1 MPRART
7 KEGGSSSSK
16 VGSQGGIG
24 AQTGFCRAEDAAQG
38 SWMLVHLAKVAIMFG
53 LRSSGGSYEKMRSE
67 YYLDV
72 ENPFC
77 PQVGV
82 SGVGFAKKMWVTL
95 LLRHASMVH
104 VLY

>member
-1 MPRART
+1 M
-7 KEGGSSSSK
+7 GGGWRPVR

-24 AQTGFCRAEDAAQG
+24 PQAGLCRAEDAAHG

-77 PQVGV
+77 AQVGV
-82 SGVGFAKKMWVTL
+82 STAGFLICFFFFSKTPKKKENAKI
-95 LLRHASMVH
+95 
-104 VLY
+104 

>member
-1 MPRART
+1 
-7 KEGGSSSSK
+7 
-16 VGSQGGIG
+16 
-24 AQTGFCRAEDAAQG
+24 
-38 SWMLVHLAKVAIMFG
+38 MLVHLAKVAIMFG

-82 SGVGFAKKMWVTL
+82 SVAGFAKEKKKWVSV
-95 LLRHASMVH
+95 LLRHARV
-104 VLY
+104 VPD

>member
-1 MPRART
+1 
-7 KEGGSSSSK
+7 
-16 VGSQGGIG
+16 
-24 AQTGFCRAEDAAQG
+24 
-38 SWMLVHLAKVAIMFG
+38 MLVHLAKVAIMFG

-82 SGVGFAKKMWVTL
+82 LGVGFWKKKKKERKKRKENFFEDIQYDPSHHLNMIMQL
-95 LLRHASMVH
+95 FSFFCLFFCF
-104 VLY
+104 VLFVFFSLA

>member
-1 MPRART
+1 
-7 KEGGSSSSK
+7 
-16 VGSQGGIG
+16 
-24 AQTGFCRAEDAAQG
+24 
-38 SWMLVHLAKVAIMFG
+38 MLVYLDKIATMFG

-82 SGVGFAKKMWVTL
+82 SITVVVHRLFMCYFMGFDYT
-95 LLRHASMVH
+95 
-104 VLY
+104 YN

>member
-1 MPRART
+1 
-7 KEGGSSSSK
+7 
-16 VGSQGGIG
+16 
-24 AQTGFCRAEDAAQG
+24 
-38 SWMLVHLAKVAIMFG
+38 MLVHLAKVAIMFG

-82 SGVGFAKKMWVTL
+82 SVAGFAKKKRKEKKKVGVSAVKTCQNGP
-95 LLRHASMVH
+95 
-104 VLY
+104 

>member
-1 MPRART
+1 
-7 KEGGSSSSK
+7 
-16 VGSQGGIG
+16 
-24 AQTGFCRAEDAAQG
+24 
-38 SWMLVHLAKVAIMFG
+38 MLVHLAKVAIMFG

-82 SGVGFAKKMWVTL
+82 LVQVLLKKKCMSLVL
-95 LLRHASMVH
+95 GHASIILV
-104 VLY
+104 

>member
-1 MPRART
+1 
-7 KEGGSSSSK
+7 
-16 VGSQGGIG
+16 
-24 AQTGFCRAEDAAQG
+24 
-38 SWMLVHLAKVAIMFG
+38 MLVHLAKVAIMFG

-82 SGVGFAKKMWVTL
+82 SGIVRFCKKMMGEIGE
-95 LLRHASMVH
+95 S
-104 VLY
+104 

>member
-7 KEGGSSSSK
+7 KEREGAQRPVKCVGG
-16 VGSQGGIG
+16 GSQGGIG
-24 AQTGFCRAEDAAQG
+24 AQAGFCRAEDAAQG

-77 PQVGV
+77 PQVGG
-82 SGVGFAKKMWVTL
+82 SGQGL
-95 LLRHASMVH
+95 G
-104 VLY
+104 